1 MTIPVPFGTGI
12 PYSCNGSAF
21 VCMNCGK
28 EQPDIL
34 CLPIFFENAI
44 KVVPFSQFGAL

>member
-1 MTIPVPFGTGI
+1 MTIPVPFGTGS
-12 PYSCNGSAF
+12 PHSCNGSAF
-21 VCMNCGK
+21 VRMNCGK

-44 KVVPFSQFGAL
+44 QVVPFSRFEGL